1 MNITWFG
8 QSCFQIIT
16 QKGKD
21 GQVKIVVDPFQSNIG
36 LNMPKLESDILLLT
50 SKDCDSS
57 KIKTKDYF
65 LIDEQGEYDIKDVFV
80 QGISMEANEKEKEEK
95 EATNIYVIETE
106 GIRICHLGSIKEKEL
121 KNGQL
126 EKIGDIDILMVPV
139 GENAQG
145 ASKIVSQ
152 VEPRIVIPMSYH
164 IPKIKIKLGKVDNF
178 LKVMGGKSVE
188 PQSKLSIKRKDLPKE
203 GREVVLLKV

>member
-178 LKVMGGKSVE
+178 LKVMGEKSVE

>member
-126 EKIGDIDILMVPV
+126 EKIGDIDILMV
-139 GENAQG
+139 
-145 ASKIVSQ
+145 
-152 VEPRIVIPMSYH
+152 
-164 IPKIKIKLGKVDNF
+164 
-178 LKVMGGKSVE
+178 
-188 PQSKLSIKRKDLPKE
+188 
-203 GREVVLLKV
+203 